1 MNESIERMNN
11 QYEFLEGLLA
21 ADQAMITGLKEQRAA
36 LRQTVEMLLNCADP
50 KNHMDEIRKAHKVL
64 SETKH

>member
-1 MNESIERMNN
+1 MNESIERMNS

-21 ADQAMITGLKEQRAA
+21 ADQALIAGLKEQRAA

-50 KNHMDEIRKAHKVL
+50 KWHMDEIRKAHRVL

>member
-21 ADQAMITGLKEQRAA
+21 ADQALIMGLKDQRAA

-50 KNHMDEIRKAHKVL
+50 NRDMEEIRKAHRVL